1 MKSQQEQQKF
11 SSQKLWLARA
21 SLCSVADYK
30 AQQAYFF
37 ISIRKEKAA
46 LPPYLLSAMKNLE
59 PVCAVKGL
67 ICCGCLINKAVVYL
81 ITFLHSNCKEFQM
94 CVAFPALLLLWNRCL
109 ADCPWKGQISTQT
122 LLLVGHEE
130 KPELREGVSP
140 SARNM
145 PFFFCCRMG
154 KRINVCAW
162 KPGNGIRLFW
172 LEIQY

>member
-46 LPPYLLSAMKNLE
+46 LPPYLLRAMKNLE

-81 ITFLHSNCKEFQM
+81 ITFLHSNCKRVSDVRGLSRSPPTVKQM
-94 CVAFPALLLLWNRCL
+94 SC
-109 ADCPWKGQISTQT
+109 
-122 LLLVGHEE
+122 
-130 KPELREGVSP
+130 
-140 SARNM
+140 
-145 PFFFCCRMG
+145 
-154 KRINVCAW
+154 
-162 KPGNGIRLFW
+162 
-172 LEIQY
+172 